1 MESLQMKLWLTPSRR
16 EKQSEQEYMVVRFKQ
31 CRKGANPDL
40 VNGLEIE
47 TISFNKDHFRNGYVY
62 WVAL

>member
-16 EKQSEQEYMVVRFKQ
+16 EKQSEQEYMVVRFKR

-47 TISFNKDHFRNGYVY
+47 TISF
-62 WVAL
+62 